1 MAARAQRKVSGA
13 SVRSGTPEHATAGLD
28 GATASGQQTV
38 EHLGARLR
46 SLRVARNLTIAQVAE
61 AAGLTKG
68 FVSRLERDQSSVSIA
83 ALLRI
88 CDVLHTPVGR
98 LFEAP
103 PTGLVRAQDAP
114 VVELGRGLRRSVYTP
129 AEIAELQVIRMHLA
143 PGASAGQQ
151 PFAVHTGVQFI
162 QVLSGTLELRLE
174 AERYRMAPGD
184 AITFRGSPLHTYR
197 NGSRTEPCELV
208 MAFAPV
214 PG

>member
-1 MAARAQRKVSGA
+1 MAARAQREPTRASARSGA
-13 SVRSGTPEHATAGLD
+13 PERATAGLD
-28 GATASGQQTV
+28 EATSSGQHTV

-98 LFEAP
+98 LFETP
-103 PTGLVRAQDAP
+103 STGLVRAQDAP
-114 VVELGRGLRRSVYTP
+114 VVELRKGLRRSVYTP
-129 AEIAELQVIRMHLA
+129 SDVDELQVIRMHLA
-143 PGASAGQQ
+143 PGATAGQQ
-151 PFAVHTGVQFI
+151 PFAVHTAVQFI
-162 QVLSGTLELRLE
+162 QVLDGTLELRLE
-174 AERYRMAPGD
+174 AERYRMARGD
-184 AITFRGSPLHTYR
+184 AVTFRGSLLHTYR

-208 MAFAPV
+208 MAFTPV